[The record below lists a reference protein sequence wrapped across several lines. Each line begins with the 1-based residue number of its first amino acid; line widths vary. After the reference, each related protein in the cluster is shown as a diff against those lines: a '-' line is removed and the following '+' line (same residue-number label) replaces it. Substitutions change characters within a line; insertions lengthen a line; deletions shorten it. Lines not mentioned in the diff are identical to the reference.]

1 MLTLNVVP
9 ERSLGCE
16 QWEFIVGGFPF
27 FVIIFI
33 APILFVAIL
42 SRGATRHSTMHP
54 NYFTLRDVIGPD
66 DLQIV

>member
-33 APILFVAIL
+33 APILFVAIFIEGRDAPL
-42 SRGATRHSTMHP
+42 DDAP
-54 NYFTLRDVIGPD
+54 KLFYFT
-66 DLQIV
+66 